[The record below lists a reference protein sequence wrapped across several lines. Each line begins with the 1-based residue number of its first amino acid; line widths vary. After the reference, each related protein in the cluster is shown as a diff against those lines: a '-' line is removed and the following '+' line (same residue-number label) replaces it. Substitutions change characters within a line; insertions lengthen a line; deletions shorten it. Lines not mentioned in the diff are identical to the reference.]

1 MKSFHR
7 TIGHLLS
14 CKDVSR
20 LLSQAEERP
29 MSLWDRLRVKWHL
42 AACSMCR
49 AFERQMTF
57 MREAMRRYRS

>member
-1 MKSFHR
+1 MRTFHR
-7 TIGHLLS
+7 AIGHLLS

-29 MSLWDRLRVKWHL
+29 MTGWQRVRVQWHL
-42 AACSMCR
+42 AVCRMCR
-49 AFERQMTF
+49 AFDQQLAF